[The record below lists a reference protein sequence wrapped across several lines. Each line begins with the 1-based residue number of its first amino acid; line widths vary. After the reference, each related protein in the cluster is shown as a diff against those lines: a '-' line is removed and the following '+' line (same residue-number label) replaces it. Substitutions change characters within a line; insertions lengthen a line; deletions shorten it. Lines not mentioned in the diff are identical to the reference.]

1 MPEHWSTVNEVASL
15 RDGSAVRLRPIGAE
29 DQSRLQDLLD
39 HMSLDD
45 IRRRFF
51 APIHEFSP
59 QMSWHLSHPDPKREV
74 AIVAVPLDHEELL
87 GVARFAEEED
97 HRAEYAIVVRT
108 DMKGHGLGYLML
120 NRLLDQ
126 AREHGIVEVWGD
138 VLRDNDAMLTMA
150 RELGFRVEEHPV
162 EPGLLRVTKR
172 LDPSSDPA

>member
-1 MPEHWSTVNEVASL
+1 MPERGSTVGEVASL
-15 RDGSAVRLRPIGAE
+15 RDGSQVRLRPIGAA

-39 HMSLDD
+39 HMSIDD

-59 QMSWHLSHPDPKREV
+59 QMAWHLSHPDPKREI

-87 GVARFAEEED
+87 GVVRFAEEED

-120 NRLLDQ
+120 QRLLEQ
-126 AREHGIVEVWGD
+126 ARAHGIVELWGD
-138 VLRDNDAMLTMA
+138 VLRDNDAMLQMA
-150 RELGFRVEEHPV
+150 HELGFSVIEHPV
-162 EPGLLRVTKR
+162 EPSLLRVTKR
-172 LDPSSDPA
+172 LEPKPG